1 MLKVGDRAPNIEAKT
16 YGGQK
21 IRLSDFLG
29 KKIVVLYF
37 YPKDNTPGCTKEA
50 CSMKDKMEDFKKLGI
65 EVLGVS
71 VDSVRSHENFRDRFN
86 LNFPLLSDT
95 DRKIVRAYGVGS
107 ESGTAKRVTFL
118 IDRSG
123 VIRYIWHKVDTSHHA
138 DEVLE
143 KVKEL
148 GLV

>member
-1 MLKVGDRAPNIEAKT
+1 MLKVGDRAPDIEAKT

-21 IRLSDFLG
+21 IRLGDFLG

-50 CSMKDKMEDFKKLGI
+50 CSMRDKMDDFKKLGI

-95 DRKIVRAYGVGS
+95 DRKIVRAYGVES

-143 KVKEL
+143 KVREL

>member
-1 MLKVGDRAPNIEAKT
+1 MLKVGDRAPDIEAET

-21 IRLSDFLG
+21 IRLGDFLG

-37 YPKDNTPGCTKEA
+37 YPRDNTPGCTKEA
-50 CSMKDKMEDFKKLGI
+50 CSMRDKMEDFKKLGI

-95 DRKIVRAYGVGS
+95 DRKIVRAYGVES

-143 KVKEL
+143 KVREL